1 MSGSRRRVVA
11 LIAKDLRIHGRAIA
25 ATQAAVLA
33 LGAVAWSVKPEAYA
47 ANAALMVNFNV
58 LLAGFWSEWLIS
70 REKTK
75 GTFAWLRETTVTDT
89 ELVLSK
95 FLGTGLCAMSLWIA
109 TAVLFVRP
117 DAAAGAVAG
126 AGLLAFSALAIAS
139 RWRFGAK
146 FGQMLPYAVLLVPLL
161 AMIGLGR
168 AMGAEI
174 DVAAWLDRP
183 SRRAGALVLF
193 LACWAT
199 LFAAVRRWV
208 RGCDTFELLE

>member
-1 MSGSRRRVVA
+1 MNRTSRRVVA
-11 LIAKDLRIHGRAIA
+11 LVAKDMRIHGRAIA

-33 LGAVAWSVKPEAYA
+33 LGAVAWSAKPEASA

-95 FLGTGLCAMSLWIA
+95 FLGAGLCVMSLWIA

-117 DAAAGAVAG
+117 HPAAGAVAG

-146 FGQMLPYAVLLVPLL
+146 FGQMLPYVVLLVPLL
-161 AMIGLGR
+161 AVIVLSRTTGSDV
-168 AMGAEI
+168 
-174 DVAAWLDRP
+174 DVAAWLDTP
-183 SRRAGALVLF
+183 SRRAAALAGL
-193 LACWAT
+193 LAGWVT
-199 LFAAVRRWV
+199 LFIAVRRWV